1 LTAARIAVN
10 TAIFPTR
17 KLANNSHLIL
27 MTKILDIIKASKL
40 KKYRL
45 PNGRPN
51 ISKLA
56 RDFGNIRRQT
66 VQKYF
71 KREREKGGEKK

>member
-1 LTAARIAVN
+1 
-10 TAIFPTR
+10 
-17 KLANNSHLIL
+17 